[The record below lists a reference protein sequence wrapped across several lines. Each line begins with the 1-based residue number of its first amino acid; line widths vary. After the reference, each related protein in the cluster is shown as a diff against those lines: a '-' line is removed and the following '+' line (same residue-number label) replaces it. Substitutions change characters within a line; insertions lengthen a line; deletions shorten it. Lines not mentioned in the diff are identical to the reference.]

1 MGGDLM
7 VARVTVYEAQ
17 ISKAFYP
24 GGQVWDRMREVKM
37 INYYAAIAY
46 CPVRTGD
53 MMNSIRHAQLPD
65 GKYSSFYSIAVDA
78 EHAYYV
84 LQGTLD
90 QAPIRPTNGK
100 YMWMRPRPWS
110 HLPFNTQKG
119 TGGRWPFK
127 SVAGQKA
134 NDFLGRSLR
143 FTMKATGL

>member
-1 MGGDLM
+1 M
-7 VARVTVYEAQ
+7 VERVTVYEAQ

-37 INYYAAIAY
+37 INYYAAIAF
-46 CPVRTGD
+46 CPTRTGD

-78 EHAYYV
+78 EYVYYV
-84 LQGTLD
+84 LQGTLA
-90 QAPIRPTNGK
+90 QAPIRPNKGK
-100 YMWMRPRPWS
+100 YLWMRPRPWS
-110 HLPFNTQKG
+110 HLPFNTQPE

-127 SVAGQKA
+127 KVAGQKE

-143 FTMKATGL
+143 HTLKVTGL